1 LECSCAHDNHV
12 GNNVRILIAEWNV
25 LGRNVI
31 MNNICNWWPVTE
43 EEAEYLSNPPKPK
56 KK

>member
-1 LECSCAHDNHV
+1 
-12 GNNVRILIAEWNV
+12 
-25 LGRNVI
+25 

-56 KK
+56 KKN